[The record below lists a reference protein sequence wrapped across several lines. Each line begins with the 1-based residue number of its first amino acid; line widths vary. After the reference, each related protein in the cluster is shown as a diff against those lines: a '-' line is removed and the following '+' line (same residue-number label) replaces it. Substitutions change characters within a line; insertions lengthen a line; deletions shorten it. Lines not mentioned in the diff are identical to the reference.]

1 VSRLEQLTKS
11 GHRTNMLQIY
21 FQITEFQWTVNRIPL
36 KIILI
41 GFDMRYTLPHL
52 TLPNLT

>member
-1 VSRLEQLTKS
+1 
-11 GHRTNMLQIY
+11 MFQIY

-52 TLPNLT
+52 TLPNLAYPDLT